1 MFEPPVKIR
10 KFRAA
15 DLETLHRIDLVCFPE
30 DIAFSRAELEFCF
43 NHPQSIARVAEGVGR
58 ILGFVLARIESP
70 FYAHILTLD
79 IVPEARRC
87 RIGTSLMEELHG
99 RLKKGGIGAAILEV
113 AVSNVPARCLYEKM
127 NYQYLG
133 RLPGYYHGRD
143 DAFRMAH
150 LFSKKGTVLDRRVQ
164 E

>member
-1 MFEPPVKIR
+1 MFEQPVKIR

-15 DLETLHRIDLVCFPE
+15 DLETLHRIDLDCFSE
-30 DIAFSRAELEFCF
+30 DIAFSRTELEFYL

-70 FYAHILTLD
+70 FHAHILTLD

-99 RLKKGGIGAAILEV
+99 RLRKRGIGAAVLEV
-113 AVSNVPARCLYEKM
+113 AAKNIPARHLYEKM
-127 NYQYLG
+127 NYRYLG
-133 RLPGYYHGRD
+133 TLSGYYYGRE
-143 DAFRMAH
+143 DAFRMAY
-150 LFSKKGTVLDRRVQ
+150 LFSKRETASEGKVK
-164 E
+164 